1 MHLSER
7 SRVFETT
14 HREATA
20 LPYHRHGIAFATI
33 VLDGSYTEVRDGA
46 PTSCPSG
53 TIVLHHRCEV
63 HADYFTS
70 AGRCL
75 NVELESA
82 ALDGILTSVDLDGD
96 LRRAVSGVVQAFYA
110 DAPIPTLDGAVAR
123 LQTSLTRR
131 VRRPE
136 KHPPEWLQATIDR
149 FEWTGGAPLR
159 EAARFAGVH
168 HVHFSRE
175 FHRHIGMT
183 PNEFRRRARL
193 RRASDLLLTTSDRLV
208 NVAQSCGFNDQSHL
222 TRTFGS
228 SLGLTPAAY
237 RRAFAR

>member
-1 MHLSER
+1 MHLLER
-7 SRVFETT
+7 PRVFETT
-14 HREATA
+14 HREATG
-20 LPYHRHGIAFATI
+20 LPYHHHGIAFATI
-33 VLDGSYTEVRDGA
+33 VLDGSYTEVRDGT

-53 TIVLHHRCEV
+53 TIVLHHPSEV

-70 AGRCL
+70 TGRCL
-75 NVELESA
+75 NVELESTA
-82 ALDGILTSVDLDGD
+82 RDGILASVDLDGD
-96 LRRAVSGVVQAFYA
+96 LRRAVGGVVQAFYA
-110 DAPIPTLDGAVAR
+110 GAPVPTLDGAVAR
-123 LQTSLTRR
+123 LQTSLTQRMT
-131 VRRPE
+131 RP
-136 KHPPEWLQATIDR
+136 KQHLPEWLQATIDR
-149 FEWTGGAPLR
+149 FEWTGDAPLG

-183 PNEFRRRARL
+183 PNAFRRRARL
-193 RRASDLLLTTSDRLV
+193 RRASDLLLSTSDRLV